1 MMHGPTLGR
10 CTGEVERV
18 VATTLFQ
25 EVHFRARPLP
35 VQTTSRPASSD
46 VIQTPAWSRREFVG
60 GLALAAGAHFAPAAA
75 TPLKRVAAIV
85 TEYVHNSHADVLA
98 SRMIHSHSMD
108 GKGAWPP
115 GQGWPQLK
123 LASVYV
129 DQKPE
134 RDTSE
139 RLAKEHGFLLASSI
153 EQALTLGGNSLAV
166 DGVLLIGEHGKYPL
180 SDTGQIMY
188 PRRRFFEETAAVF
201 RKSGRSVPVFSDKHL
216 AWNWADAKWMYDTA
230 RELNVPFMAGSSLP
244 GLWRHPAVEMKLGAR
259 ATEAVALSYGP
270 LEGYGFH
277 GLEALQCLVER
288 RRGGESGVAAVQ
300 FMQGPEVWDEMR
312 KGRFSQEILHAA
324 VEARENK
331 ARFKKPFI
339 EQVKSPAAFFID
351 YADGFKA
358 TMIHDAKDGHN
369 EWIVAWG
376 EAGRKEIPATSFWT
390 QEARPLGHF
399 AFLLQGIEKM
409 IYTSRPTWPAERT
422 LLTTGVLAAAFESRR
437 QGGVRLATPH
447 LAIRYEPTFTWQ
459 EPPAP
464 MPGRPLP
471 GM

>member
-1 MMHGPTLGR
+1 M
-10 CTGEVERV
+10 
-18 VATTLFQ
+18 
-25 EVHFRARPLP
+25 
-35 VQTTSRPASSD
+35 
-46 VIQTPAWSRREFVG
+46 G
-60 GLALAAGAHFAPAAA
+60 GLALVAGARLAPAAA
-75 TPLKRVAAIV
+75 PQLKRVAAVV

-108 GKGAWPP
+108 GKGSWPP
-115 GQGWPQLK
+115 GNGWPKLK
-123 LASVYV
+123 LVSVFV

-134 RDTSE
+134 RDMSA
-139 RLAKEHGFLLASSI
+139 RLAAEHGILLASSI
-153 EQALTLGGNSLAV
+153 DQALTLGGNSLAV

-201 RKSGRSVPVFSDKHL
+201 RKVGRSVPVFSDKHL
-216 AWNWADAKWMYDTA
+216 AWNWDDAKWMYDTA
-230 RELNVPFMAGSSLP
+230 RELKAPFMAGSSLP
-244 GLWRHPAVEMKLGAR
+244 CLWRHPALEMKRGAR

-288 RRGGESGVAAVQ
+288 RRGGEAGVAAVQ
-300 FMQGPEVWDEMR
+300 FMQGPEVWEEMR
-312 KGRFSQEILHAA
+312 KGRFSQEIFQAA
-324 VEARENK
+324 VDARENK

-339 EQVKSPAAFFID
+339 EQVKSPVAFFIE
-351 YADGFKA
+351 YRDGFKA
-358 TMIHDAKDGHN
+358 TMIHDSRDGHN

-376 EAGRKEIPATSFWT
+376 EQGRKDFPATAFWT

-399 AFLLQGIEKM
+399 AFLLQGIENM
-409 IYTSRPTWPAERT
+409 IYSGKPTWPVERT
-422 LLTTGVLAAAFESRR
+422 LLTTGILDAAFLSR
-437 QGGVRLATPH
+437 QQDGKRLETPH
-447 LAIRYEPTFTWQ
+447 LAIRYEPTFTWK